1 MNGRKEKFAITVFVL
16 CSLLFLVM
24 LVSVSVGSA
33 SMTIKDS
40 LKVVLARIPSIGNF
54 VDGSTV
60 PTVFDTIIWKVRMPR
75 IIMAALVGFG
85 LAVVGGTFQGMF
97 RNPLADPHILGV
109 SFGAALGATIAILTE
124 IQMNFFGL
132 GVIAC
137 FAMIGAFVTIFFVY
151 TIARSEN
158 GISTTG
164 VLLTGTALSTMI
176 SSMISLLMTFHHE
189 QIEKVYMWTLGSFSA
204 ANTTKNIFLVIV
216 VFGGSAIIF
225 MLSRELNALV
235 TGDDSAKSLGIEIER
250 VKKLLIV
257 VCSAIVAACV
267 SVSGVIGFIGLIIPH
282 CVRLLF
288 GADHRIMLPYA
299 GIVGAIFMVFCDMLA
314 RTLTKPSEIPV
325 GVITA
330 IIGAPYFIFLLLR
343 KRKESVA

>member
-1 MNGRKEKFAITVFVL
+1 MKGRRKKFAITLLVL
-16 CSLLFLVM
+16 CILLFLVM

-33 SMTIKDS
+33 SLTIKDS
-40 LKVVLARIPSIGNF
+40 LEVVLAKIPFISNF
-54 VDGSTV
+54 MDSSTV
-60 PTVFDTIIWKVRMPR
+60 PTVFYTIIWKVRMPR

-109 SFGAALGATIAILTE
+109 SSGAALGATIAILTE
-124 IQMNFFGL
+124 IQVDFFGL

-151 TIARSEN
+151 TIARSGN

-176 SSMISLLMTFHHE
+176 SSMISLFMTFHHDK
-189 QIEKVYMWTLGSFSA
+189 IEKVYMWTLGSFSA
-204 ANTTKNIFLVIV
+204 ANGTKNIFLVIV
-216 VFGGSAIIF
+216 VFVGSAIIF

-235 TGDDSAKSLGIEIER
+235 TGDDSAKSLGIETER

-257 VCSAIVAACV
+257 VCSAVVAACV
-267 SVSGVIGFIGLIIPH
+267 SVSGVIGFVGLIIPH
-282 CVRLLF
+282 CVRMLF
-288 GADHRIMLPYA
+288 GADHRTMLPYA

-330 IIGAPYFIFLLLR
+330 MIGAPYFIFLLLR